1 MIPNLTFS
9 LWTLPASQSAVPQ
22 MDLIPLQKTCIVL
35 NNNASLL
42 LMKCSKSFTQNQI
55 FFYAEV
61 GWWFLLFWCN
71 SLTDLNFSSC
81 AGKFLSLQ
89 QGTSLSRILS
99 SHRVTLFCLQSLITH
114 FPEKTTSI
122 LCLWFSCLCQMQNCI
137 DLFFPSRTFQLFCMT
152 KQNPGEAVPSV
163 PDNVNVLMHFPM

>member
-81 AGKFLSLQ
+81 AGKFPSLQ
-89 QGTSLSRILS
+89 QGTSANINYRGYSAHTVWPCSVYSHLSPTSLRKPQAFCACGFHVYVRCRIALISFFHRELFNFSAWLS
-99 SHRVTLFCLQSLITH
+99 KIQGRLYQVFL
-114 FPEKTTSI
+114 TTS
-122 LCLWFSCLCQMQNCI
+122 MY
-137 DLFFPSRTFQLFCMT
+137 
-152 KQNPGEAVPSV
+152 
-163 PDNVNVLMHFPM
+163 